1 MKYEKAIS
9 LEEFE
14 AYLKKKKRNDGKR
27 VLKNNTISSYMSNF
41 KKLLDEW
48 GAESDEIAENIDV
61 LMDEYNTGGKYEHE
75 NLKSR
80 GTYHAVLKKFKD
92 FLQELETE
100 EQTNLRDVRLQNNK
114 DNVLTE
120 ETKICPYCAE
130 IIKKVAKKC
139 RYCGEWFEERPLV
152 EARQTEKEIDKNEQ
166 TEKYDFLKDKRS
178 DSYVNMKVGE
188 IARKRLM
195 PLLDEKT
202 IPENVLKYLQSKD
215 YSKQYLNIDYPLLQ
229 EISSFLEKRHKRY
242 YKLPIKINGK
252 LFRLCNDWYERDR
265 ENLID
270 FIEDF
275 KIQYGD

>member
-48 GAESDEIAENIDV
+48 GAESDEIAENIDY
-61 LMDEYNTGGKYEHE
+61 LREEYKTGGEYEVE
-75 NLKSR
+75 NMKSSR
-80 GTYHAVLKKFKD
+80 NYSAVLKHFQD
-92 FLQELETE
+92 FVQDVKEKK
-100 EQTNLRDVRLQNNK
+100 QTNLREDRLQNNK

-202 IPENVLKYLQSKD
+202 LPENVLKYLQSKD